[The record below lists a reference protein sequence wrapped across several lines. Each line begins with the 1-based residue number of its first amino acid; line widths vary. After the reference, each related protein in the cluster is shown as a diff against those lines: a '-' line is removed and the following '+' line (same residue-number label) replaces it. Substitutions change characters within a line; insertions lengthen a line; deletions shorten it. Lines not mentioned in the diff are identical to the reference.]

1 MTVGMAGIPRPAVYN
16 FHHNEP
22 ERPRSGSGDAPC
34 PGGSAL
40 SGALPAGTYP
50 GNLSLPVEVREK
62 ILSTFRHTLDLYR
75 DGKVDDCLIGCD
87 FILKMDPRF
96 APARKLQ
103 EKAHN
108 PKADVDIEE
117 LRTVLA
123 SASAPAAA
131 VRRDTAEVTVAPP
144 ETPPAAPAP
153 PAHEPTPAAAPASAE
168 SLDSLSLDSLSLDS
182 LSLDA
187 PASDLAAPGSG
198 RPFQGGYESPYDDM
212 GLPAETTEEQI
223 ALLLQQGDEASAGG
237 DKQQAIEVWSRIF
250 LNDINNAEA
259 VERIEDTRREMS
271 EESRRV
277 VAALE
282 EGRESYARGDL
293 DAARKQFDAVLP
305 PEERPAPP
313 PPRPAAAREP
323 QPLTSHDL
331 SAVTPAGDVLAEEM
345 DQTGP
350 PDRRPWTAPPS
361 QRAETPAVVPSPEA
375 PGQAG
380 MRVNPRIAGIAV
392 VVLALVAGAAFFLTR
407 RPTKTE
413 APRAESGPSLEHATD
428 LFREGKIAETTA
440 ELRRIPP
447 SSPDYA
453 NAQKLLASLGPQSD
467 SGPSAPAAP
476 AAPAGSSPGRAPDAA
491 ARRAEAERALNEKRY
506 IDALKDFSLA
516 EPAFRGDPTFGQ
528 EMAAASERVTELTP
542 AVKLYNEGEYESAIP
557 MLWRIHQA
565 QRDNQDAQS
574 YLLRS
579 YYNQGVAQL
588 QNGLYDKAKES
599 FGEAIALDPQDAE
612 AARHR
617 EFAERYKSG
626 DLDLLGRIYVR
637 YLSPRP

>member
-1 MTVGMAGIPRPAVYN
+1 L
-16 FHHNEP
+16 
-22 ERPRSGSGDAPC
+22 SGSP
-34 PGGSAL
+34 
-40 SGALPAGTYP
+40 PAGTYP

-75 DGKVDDCLIGCD
+75 DGKMDDCLIGCD

-103 EKAHN
+103 EKARN
-108 PKADVDIEE
+108 PKADVDIDD
-117 LRTVLA
+117 LRAVLA
-123 SASAPAAA
+123 AASAPAAA
-131 VRRDTAEVTVAPP
+131 VRRDTAEVLLSHGEPAAAAPP
-144 ETPPAAPAP
+144 PPAATPAP
-153 PAHEPTPAAAPASAE
+153 APAEAA
-168 SLDSLSLDSLSLDS
+168 DSLSLDSLSLDS
-182 LSLDA
+182 LSLDS

-198 RPFQGGYESPYDDM
+198 LPFEGGFESSLEDTPES
-212 GLPAETTEEQI
+212 AETTEEQI
-223 ALLLQQGDEASAGG
+223 ALLLRQGDEARAGG
-237 DKQQAIEVWSRIF
+237 DRQQAIELWSRIF
-250 LNDINNAEA
+250 LIDINNSDA
-259 VERIEDTRREMS
+259 VERIEEARREMS

-277 VAALE
+277 ATALE

-293 DAARKQFDAVLP
+293 DAARRQFDAVLP
-305 PEERPAPP
+305 PEEMPAPP
-313 PPRPAAAREP
+313 PPPSAARP
-323 QPLTSHDL
+323 QPPISHDL

-345 DQTGP
+345 DQSGP
-350 PDRRPWTAPPS
+350 PGRRAWTRTAG
-361 QRAETPAVVPSPEA
+361 QRTETPPPVPSETPRR
-375 PGQAG
+375 AG
-380 MRVNPRIAGIAV
+380 IRVNSRVVGIAA
-392 VVLALVAGAAFFLTR
+392 VVLAIAAGAAFFLTR
-407 RPTKTE
+407 RPAKTE
-413 APRAESGPSLEHATD
+413 GPPAGSGPSLEHATD

-467 SGPSAPAAP
+467 AGAPVAAAPAAP
-476 AAPAGSSPGRAPDAA
+476 AAASAGGVPDAT
-491 ARRAEAERALNEKRY
+491 ARRAEAERALGEKRY

-565 QRDNQDAQS
+565 QRDNQDARS

-579 YYNQGVAQL
+579 YFNQGIAQL
-588 QNGLYDKAKES
+588 QNGLYEKAKES
-599 FGEAIALDPQDAE
+599 FSEALALDPQDAE

-617 EFAERYKSG
+617 RFAERYKSG

-637 YLSPRP
+637 YISPRP

>member
-1 MTVGMAGIPRPAVYN
+1 
-16 FHHNEP
+16 
-22 ERPRSGSGDAPC
+22 
-34 PGGSAL
+34 L
-40 SGALPAGTYP
+40 SGAPPSAGNYP
-50 GNLSLPVEVREK
+50 GNLSLPGEVREK

-75 DGKVDDCLIGCD
+75 DGKMDDCLIGCD

-96 APARKLQ
+96 SLARKLQ
-103 EKAHN
+103 EKAKN
-108 PKADVDIEE
+108 PKAEVDVEE
-117 LRTVLA
+117 LRAVLA
-123 SASAPAAA
+123 VASAP
-131 VRRDTAEVTVAPP
+131 VRRDTAEVVYTPV
-144 ETPPAAPAP
+144 EPPAAGAPEASPAP
-153 PAHEPTPAAAPASAE
+153 AEPAPAESPDSL

-198 RPFQGGYESPYDDM
+198 MPMGSGFDSPLEDTPLSAESA
-212 GLPAETTEEQI
+212 GEQI
-223 ALLLQQGDEASAGG
+223 ALLLRQGDEARAGG
-237 DKQQAIEVWSRIF
+237 DKQQAIEIWSRIF
-250 LNDINNAEA
+250 LIDINNAEA
-259 VERIEDTRREMS
+259 VERIEETRREMS
-271 EESRRV
+271 EESRLV
-277 VAALE
+277 AAALE

-305 PEERPAPP
+305 LDEMPAPP
-313 PPRPAAAREP
+313 PPRPPAARKPE
-323 QPLTSHDL
+323 PLTPHDL

-345 DQTGP
+345 DQSGP
-350 PDRRPWTAPPS
+350 PGRRPWTATPTP
-361 QRAETPAVVPSPEA
+361 RAETPQEEGGAEP
-375 PGQAG
+375 PGLA
-380 MRVNPRIAGIAV
+380 RLRLNPRIAGMAAV
-392 VVLALVAGAAFFLTR
+392 VLLLVAGAAFFLTR
-407 RPTKTE
+407 RPARTE
-413 APRAESGPSLEHATD
+413 APRSESGPSLEHATD

-467 SGPSAPAAP
+467 AAAPAP
-476 AAPAGSSPGRAPDAA
+476 AAPAGANASPSGVPSNAA
-491 ARRAEAERALNEKRY
+491 ARRADAERALNEKRY
-506 IDALKDFSLA
+506 IDALKDFRLA

-565 QRDNQDAQS
+565 QRDNQDARS

-579 YYNQGVAQL
+579 YYNQGIAQL
-588 QNGLYDKAKES
+588 QNGLYDKARES
-599 FGEAIALDPQDAE
+599 FGEALALDPQDAD

-617 EFAERYKSG
+617 QFVERYKSG

-637 YLSPRP
+637 YISPRP

>member
-1 MTVGMAGIPRPAVYN
+1 M
-16 FHHNEP
+16 
-22 ERPRSGSGDAPC
+22 
-34 PGGSAL
+34 
-40 SGALPAGTYP
+40 SGAPPAGNYP

-75 DGKVDDCLIGCD
+75 DGKIDDCLIGCD

-96 APARKLQ
+96 TPARKLQ
-103 EKAHN
+103 EKAKN
-108 PKADVDIEE
+108 PKADVDVEE
-117 LRTVLA
+117 LRAVLT
-123 SASAPAAA
+123 SAPAAA
-131 VRRDTAEVTVAPP
+131 ARRDTAEVHLNAAEPPPTVTPGPGTAP
-144 ETPPAAPAP
+144 
-153 PAHEPTPAAAPASAE
+153 APASAE
-168 SLDSLSLDSLSLDS
+168 TPDSLSLDSLSLDS

-198 RPFQGGYESPYDDM
+198 PPMGAGFESPFDDM
-212 GLPAETTEEQI
+212 ELPAEATEEEI
-223 ALLLQQGDEASAGG
+223 VLLLRQGDEARAGG
-237 DKQQAIEVWSRIF
+237 DKQQAIEIWSRIF
-250 LNDINNAEA
+250 LIDINNAEA

-277 VAALE
+277 AVALE

-293 DAARKQFDAVLP
+293 DAARKQFDTILP
-305 PEERPAPP
+305 PEESAP
-313 PPRPAAAREP
+313 PPRPAAP
-323 QPLTSHDL
+323 PPLTSHDL
-331 SAVTPAGDVLAEEM
+331 SAMTPKGDVLAEEM
-345 DQTGP
+345 DQSSP
-350 PDRRPWTAPPS
+350 PGRRSWAASPS
-361 QRAETPAVVPSPEA
+361 KRAETPEVVSSPET
-375 PGQAG
+375 PRRAG
-380 MRVNPRIAGIAV
+380 LRVNPRVAGIAAV
-392 VVLALVAGAAFFLTR
+392 ALALVAGAAFFLTR
-407 RPTKTE
+407 RSSKTE
-413 APRAESGPSLEHATD
+413 SPVAESGPSLEHATE
-428 LFREGKIAETTA
+428 LFREGKIGETTA

-467 SGPSAPAAP
+467 SGGAAPAPAAP
-476 AAPAGSSPGRAPDAA
+476 AEPGVSSPGGAPDAA
-491 ARRAEAERALNEKRY
+491 ARRAAAERALSEKRY

-565 QRDNQDAQS
+565 QRDNQDARS

-579 YYNQGVAQL
+579 YFNQGVAQL
-588 QNGLYDKAKES
+588 QSGLYDKARES
-599 FGEAIALDPQDAE
+599 FGEALAIDPQDAE

-617 EFAERYKSG
+617 QFAERYKSG

-637 YLSPRP
+637 YISPRP